1 MFSQKLFKLMNKIAL
16 CAIVFASLA
25 PSISHALAAKNG
37 TSFAQDICTSNG
49 QKISIQV
56 ITTQSQQITTGFAI
70 NTSETPKN
78 ITMHLE
84 HCPFCSAGATAAT
97 LPSQPLA
104 IIALLK
110 ISTQK
115 AAKYTAPALALSSYY
130 KTPPSQ
136 APPHLSV
143 I

>member
-37 TSFAQDICTSNG
+37 TSFVQEICTSNG

-56 ITTQSQQITTGFAI
+56 ITTQGQQITTEFTI

-84 HCPFCSAGATAAT
+84 HCPFCSSVAAAA
-97 LPSQPLA
+97 LPSQQLE
-104 IIALLK
+104 IIALLE
-110 ISTQK
+110 ITAQE
-115 AAKYTAPALALSSYY
+115 AARYAAPILASRHY
-130 KTPPSQ
+130 KSPPSQ
-136 APPHLSV
+136 APPHLSIV
-143 I
+143 